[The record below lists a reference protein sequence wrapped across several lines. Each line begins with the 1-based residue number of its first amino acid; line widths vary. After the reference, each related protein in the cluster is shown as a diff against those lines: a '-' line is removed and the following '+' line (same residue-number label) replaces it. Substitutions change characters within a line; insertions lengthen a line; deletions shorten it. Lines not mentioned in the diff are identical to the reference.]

1 MNKSKFVVADTNI
14 WLLNPNWYE
23 CYKDCL
29 IVVPQIVIEELDG
42 KKNSPGVLGLNARR
56 SCKTIGNVAVKYE
69 SDTVDHTG
77 IVEYDDYSFLII
89 GCPKEKTYDLDLN
102 INDNKIICTAFAL
115 KDTNPNVDVVLLSND
130 CNVRTK
136 VSVQFKTR
144 HVSADSYTEGQVNT
158 AEYYNVER
166 IRVTDDELIAK
177 LYRSELRADDLPG
190 LKCNAIHT
198 PLYLEY
204 NGKVILATIEK
215 DGVIDFHV
223 GSGKNVKGLYDLVGD
238 IKPMNDGQKQFINMM
253 KNENIKVMACIGKS
267 GSGKSLLSLAC
278 ALTLFEDG
286 EFSHIKLIKPYVSLG
301 NTVGYLKGT
310 LEEKIDP
317 IKQSFVTVL
326 ETLGYNLDEL
336 EHQGTIDFS
345 VPEFERGQTYHN
357 TIVII
362 DECQNLTNVEIKSLI
377 TRCSESSKV
386 VLLGDTKQVDSL
398 YLSESYNG
406 LAHVMDKLM
415 GQRFFGGMYLWKSER
430 ADFID
435 VVDELL

>member
-1 MNKSKFVVADTNI
+1 MNNKSIIVADTNI
-14 WLLNPNWYE
+14 WLLNPTWYE
-23 CYKDCL
+23 GYKGSL
-29 IVVPQIVIEELDG
+29 IVIPQTVIEELDG

-56 SCKTIGNVAVKYE
+56 SCKTIGEIAVMYE
-69 SDTVDHTG
+69 NDLMTYNEV
-77 IVEYDDYSFLII
+77 VRYDGYDFLIDN
-89 GCPKEKTYDLDLN
+89 YDANANYGLDLT
-102 INDNKIICTAFAL
+102 INDNKIISVAFTL
-115 KDTNPNVDVVLLSND
+115 KQANKDSDVTLLSND

-136 VSVQFKTR
+136 VSVQYSKH
-144 HVSADSYTEGQVNT
+144 HVKASEYTEGQVNT

-166 IRVTDDELIAK
+166 VSVSDDSLIEK
-177 LYRSELRADDLPG
+177 LYQGKLTVNDLN
-190 LKCNAIHT
+190 LKSNAIHT
-198 PLYLEY
+198 PVYIEY
-204 NGKVILATIEK
+204 DDKTILAT
-215 DGVIDFHV
+215 V
-223 GSGKNVKGLYDLVGD
+223 GECDLVKPINGESTKHIYGLVGD
-238 IKPMNDGQKQFINMM
+238 IKPLNDGQRQFVYML
-253 KNENIKVMACIGKS
+253 KNQDIKVMACIGKS
-267 GSGKSLLSLAC
+267 GSGKSLLSLAG
-278 ALTLFEDG
+278 ALRLIEDG
-286 EFSHIKLIKPYVSLG
+286 EYSHIKLIKPYVSLG

-326 ETLGYNLDEL
+326 ETLGYNLEEL

-386 VLLGDTKQVDSL
+386 ILLGDTKQVDSL

-406 LAHVMDKLM
+406 LAHVMDRLM
-415 GQRFFGGMYLWKSER
+415 GQHFFGGMYLWKSER

-435 VVDELL
+435 VVDDLL